1 MAFQVRLKP
10 ETYYV
15 GSETIGAGRKAIDP
29 RFPNAELEWS
39 TKRRGVTV
47 LVGLL
52 VKVEG
57 MGQEP
62 DLDWSTQ
69 VAAATPALPQPGV
82 YIILSNILK

>member
-1 MAFQVRLKP
+1 M
-10 ETYYV
+10 
-15 GSETIGAGRKAIDP
+15 
-29 RFPNAELEWS
+29 ELEWS

-57 MGQEP
+57 MGNEP

-69 VAAATPALPQPGV
+69 VAAATPVLPQPGE
-82 YIILSNILK
+82 IISFA